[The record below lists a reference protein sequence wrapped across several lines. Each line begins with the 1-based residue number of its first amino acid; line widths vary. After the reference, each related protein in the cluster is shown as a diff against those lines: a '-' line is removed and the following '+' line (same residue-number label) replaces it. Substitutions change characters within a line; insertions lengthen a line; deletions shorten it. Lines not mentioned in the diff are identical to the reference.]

1 MPPAAARVVLAVLI
15 ALAGYLIARVCRYLA
30 ARFFSFA
37 GRLLL
42 RIVQPS
48 SERLAQPGASTPDDS
63 TSVAI
68 AGAIVFWVVF
78 PLFLLLALSVFGLP
92 ILAEWFEGLAV
103 YLPNVL
109 AAAAT
114 VLLGVLAG
122 RFVKISLQATAGRMG
137 FRRSE
142 ALARSAQITVIVLS
156 VIVAVDQIGLDITLL
171 VIITGII
178 LAATLGGAAL
188 SFGLGART
196 AVANLIGCHYLSKW
210 YRIGQTIRI
219 GDVEGKIAHIL
230 PAAVVVQ
237 TRAGRVFVPAALFSE
252 RESILLDE
260 EPEVE

>member
-1 MPPAAARVVLAVLI
+1 MDDFLEPLLQIMPPTAARVVLAIMIVV
-15 ALAGYLIARVCRYLA
+15 AGYLIARGCRYLA
-30 ARFFSFA
+30 VRFFAFA

-42 RIVQPS
+42 RVF
-48 SERLAQPGASTPDDS
+48 QPGSDLLEQPAAPAPDDS

-68 AGAIVFWVVF
+68 AGGIVFWIVF

-92 ILAEWFEGLAV
+92 ILAEWFEGLTD

-109 AAAAT
+109 AAAGT
-114 VLLGVLAG
+114 VLLGVLVG
-122 RFVKISLQATAGRMG
+122 RFVKMSLQATAGRMG

-142 ALARSAQITVIVLS
+142 ALGRSAQIIIIVLS
-156 VIVAVDQIGLDITLL
+156 VIVAVDQVGLDITLL

-219 GDVEGKIAHIL
+219 GDVEGKIAHI
-230 PAAVVVQ
+230 
-237 TRAGRVFVPAALFSE
+237 
-252 RESILLDE
+252 
-260 EPEVE
+260 